1 MLSKI
6 MIESLLSSTDGM
18 DPARTAEAVVV
29 ITITD
34 ASDHGPKFPQ
44 RSYNAT
50 MFENVAVDTT
60 ILTVTTTDN
69 DLVCFKCLV
78 SFRNQLQT

>member
-1 MLSKI
+1 
-6 MIESLLSSTDGM
+6 MIGSLLSSTDGM

-60 ILTVTTTDN
+60 ILTVTATDN
-69 DLVCFKCLV
+69 DLVCLKCLA
-78 SFRNQLQT
+78 SFRNQLQI